1 MLAKLQAIKTKTMAS
16 TKFYLD
22 SRSGGAPY
30 PLKLTVTHER
40 KSVHLSLG
48 VKLNP
53 EQWDGT
59 RVVKHPRAQML
70 NNQLIARKAEI
81 DCRLYDWKCE
91 GKLKGKSAKDIKVMI
106 EGRNE
111 ERFDSVGSWYE
122 VFLKKRSGRTCV
134 LYKETF
140 KRMREYADV
149 DNMMFEEITPEWL
162 MSFDRWL
169 ELRSPSVNARAIHL
183 RNIRAV
189 VNDAID
195 NAVTSY
201 YAFRKFKIKREETVK
216 RSLDLGQLRIF
227 MNCEV
232 EVYQEI
238 YRDIFMLMIMLRGI
252 NIGDLCLL
260 KDDNVVN
267 GRVVYRRQKTHSL
280 YSVRLEPEACEI
292 IKKYKG
298 ENFLLNVCD
307 RYSNYLDFMRRM
319 NTALQKIGD
328 VSVGKH
334 GKKTIEPLFP
344 KLSTYWA
351 RHTFATIAYNDCGI
365 PMDVISDMLGHSNG
379 MAVTNVYV
387 RRNEKIADEAARKV
401 IDKILYD
408 K

>member
-1 MLAKLQAIKTKTMAS
+1 MAT

-22 SRSGGAPY
+22 SRSGSAPY
-30 PLKLTVTHER
+30 PLKLTITHER

-48 VKLNP
+48 VKLNT

-59 RVVKHPRAQML
+59 KVVKHPRAQML
-70 NNQLIARKAEI
+70 NNQLVARKAEI
-81 DCRLYDWKCE
+81 DCKLYDWKCE
-91 GKLKGKSAKDIKVMI
+91 GRLKGKSAKDIKVMI
-106 EGRNE
+106 EGKNE
-111 ERFDSVGSWYE
+111 DRFDAVGSWYE
-122 VFLKKRSGRTCV
+122 VFLKKRNGRTRV
-134 LYKETF
+134 LYEETL
-140 KRMREYADV
+140 KRIREYADV
-149 DNMMFEEITPEWL
+149 DSMTFEEITPEWL

-169 ELRSPSVNARAIHL
+169 ESRSPSVNARAIHL

-216 RSLDLGQLRIF
+216 RSLDLGQLQML
-227 MNCEV
+227 MNCKV

-238 YRDIFMLMIMLRGI
+238 YRDIFMLIIMLRGI

-260 KDDNVVN
+260 KDENIVN

-307 RYSNYLDFMRRM
+307 RYSNYLYFMRHM
-319 NTALQKIGD
+319 NTALQKIGN
-328 VSVGKH
+328 VTVGKY
-334 GKKTIEPLFP
+334 GKKTIEPFFP

-351 RHTFATIAYNDCGI
+351 RHTFASIAYNDCGI
-365 PMDVISDMLGHSNG
+365 PMDIISDLLGHSNG
-379 MAVTNVYV
+379 MAVTNIYI
-387 RRNEKIADEAARKV
+387 RRNERIADEAARRV